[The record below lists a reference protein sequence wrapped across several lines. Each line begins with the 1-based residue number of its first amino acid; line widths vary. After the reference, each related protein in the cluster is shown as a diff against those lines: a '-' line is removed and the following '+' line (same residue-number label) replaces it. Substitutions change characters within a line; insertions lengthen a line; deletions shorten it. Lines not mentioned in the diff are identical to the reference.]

1 MLKELY
7 EKLKGKLDFH
17 SDYKEYELKLTRY
30 NIDGVGSTSVYL
42 FQERNGE
49 LYAYKRLTI
58 YTDEFSSGYSK
69 VTKETSWLK
78 MCTVEEAVQ
87 FVKHG

>member
-7 EKLKGKLDFH
+7 EKLKDEPNLH

-30 NIDGVGSTSVYL
+30 RIDGAGSTIRYV
-42 FQERNGE
+42 FEERNGE

-58 YTDEFSSGYSK
+58 YTDESLSGYSK

-78 MCTVEEAVQ
+78 MCTVEEAVH